1 MIRLDD
7 YSDSYTLIK
16 GTITLKN
23 KAAQDQPNNATNKRR
38 YLKTA
43 CHLLTV

>member
-16 GTITLKN
+16 GTITHKN
-23 KAAQDQPNNATNKRR
+23 KAAQDHPNNVANKRR

-43 CHLLTV
+43 CHLLTA